1 MRERGEGERE
11 ERGAG
16 VELELGWNS
25 RGTAGNCGGTM
36 GEIVRGQWWS
46 LGGTIGQLW
55 GDRGKWGTL
64 GELWGN
70 NWGTVGKLW
79 GNYWGTVVNDVANYG
94 RFEPT
99 PIPVVPDRRHDHYG
113 RGEGEMGS
121 GKGEGAEGCGV
132 GG

>member
-36 GEIVRGQWWS
+36 G
-46 LGGTIGQLW
+46 
-55 GDRGKWGTL
+55 
-64 GELWGN
+64 
-70 NWGTVGKLW
+70 GTVGKLW

-94 RFEPT
+94 WFEPA
-99 PIPVVPDRRHDHYG
+99 PVSVVPDRRHDHYG

>member
-36 GEIVRGQWWS
+36 GGIVRGQWGS
-46 LGGTIGQLW
+46 FGGTIGQLW
-55 GDRGKWGTL
+55 EDKGKWGTL

-70 NWGTVGKLW
+70 NWGTVGKE
-79 GNYWGTVVNDVANYG
+79 TV
-94 RFEPT
+94 
-99 PIPVVPDRRHDHYG
+99 
-113 RGEGEMGS
+113 GEL
-121 GKGEGAEGCGV
+121 
-132 GG
+132 

>member
-1 MRERGEGERE
+1 M
-11 ERGAG
+11 
-16 VELELGWNS
+16 
-25 RGTAGNCGGTM
+25 
-36 GEIVRGQWWS
+36 
-46 LGGTIGQLW
+46 
-55 GDRGKWGTL
+55 
-64 GELWGN
+64 
-70 NWGTVGKLW
+70 
-79 GNYWGTVVNDVANYG
+79 VNDVANYG